1 VQEQVDAGVLTPEQA
16 RHHPYSNVITR
27 CVGSTDA
34 VEVDVFT
41 GPVQVGDLF
50 LVASDG
56 LTGMLEDGQ
65 IARLLAANAGPGR
78 KVDALIDAANGHGGL
93 DNITAI
99 VIEVVAIDEG
109 ADG

>member
-1 VQEQVDAGVLTPEQA
+1 
-16 RHHPYSNVITR
+16 
-27 CVGSTDA
+27 
-34 VEVDVFT
+34 
-41 GPVQVGDLF
+41 
-50 LVASDG
+50 
-56 LTGMLEDGQ
+56 MLEDGQ

-99 VIEVVAIDEG
+99 VIEVVAIDAG